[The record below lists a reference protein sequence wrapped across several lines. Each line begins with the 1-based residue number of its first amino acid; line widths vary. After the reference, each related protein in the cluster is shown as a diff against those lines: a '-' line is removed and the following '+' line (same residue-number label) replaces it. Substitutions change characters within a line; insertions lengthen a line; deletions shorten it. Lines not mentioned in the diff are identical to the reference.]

1 MKISQPGQKN
11 LSLHLGIRIILLLL
25 QVNQL
30 EDAVL
35 ELLAT
40 YDDCTSFS
48 DAIQWVGSRY
58 QPSDQVVLF
67 LCMRRGFWISLF
79 IMSVLDEC
87 DEWQVTDFKKL
98 LEDEAARLKAASQS
112 ASQSNPLYRQFK
124 EAVWVCPF
132 CLALSIL
139 ILFKLEFTKEHEVI
153 LISLILLELYVAY
166 TLYG

>member
-1 MKISQPGQKN
+1 MKISQLGQKH
-11 LSLHLGIRIILLLL
+11 LCLHLGIQMVLLLL

-48 DAIQWVGSRY
+48 DAIQQVGSRY

-67 LCMRRGFWISLF
+67 LCRKRGFWISLF
-79 IMSVLDEC
+79 IKNVLDEY

-112 ASQSNPLYRQFK
+112 APQSNPLYRQFK

-139 ILFKLEFTKEHEVI
+139 ILLKFEVTKKHEVI
-153 LISLILLELYVAY
+153 LISLILLELYAAF
-166 TLYG
+166 TLSG